1 MKNILGIILIIAG
14 IAVFIQGLNRKDSL
28 AGRAAEA
35 GASIANS
42 VDGGARQP
50 KHVVYMVVGGILVL
64 VGAGVM
70 ARRGPTTVTN
80 R

>member
-35 GASIANS
+35 GTNIANT

-70 ARRGPTTVTN
+70 VRRGPTVVTT

>member
-28 AGRAAEA
+28 VGQAASAGTN
-35 GASIANS
+35 IANS
-42 VDGGARQP
+42 IDGGARQP
-50 KHVVYMVVGGILVL
+50 RHVVYMIVGGALVVIG
-64 VGAGVM
+64 VGAM
-70 ARRGPTTVTN
+70 ARRSPPPVV